1 MPSRHAI
8 AAAGLATCCC
18 ALVPPAPAAHRR
30 VTARRADELPEV
42 APGEVD
48 WDAEF
53 KRLKRGEVGNT
64 AKLNEV
70 ANDVERTGRVAK
82 QKASTAA
89 RSVTQGARRAAK
101 SVPKGPSLS
110 NDAKIWFAVIAA
122 LAFLPALINA
132 LSVPVQASGAGG
144 VYV

>member
-1 MPSRHAI
+1 M
-8 AAAGLATCCC
+8 
-18 ALVPPAPAAHRR
+18 
-30 VTARRADELPEV
+30 
-42 APGEVD
+42 
-48 WDAEF
+48 
-53 KRLKRGEVGNT
+53 
-64 AKLNEV
+64 
-70 ANDVERTGRVAK
+70 AK

-89 RSVTQGARRAAK
+89 RSVQQGARRAAK

-110 NDAKIWFAVIAA
+110 NDAKFWFAVIAA